1 MEFGDNWLFNSPAE
15 QVNSI
20 QLHKHCNLPDFIPNC
35 NLPDII
41 LKMKFLPPPIKLSSL
56 VRRLV
61 ALPNFAP
68 KIVSGSEIFSQ
79 LPPIW
84 PVRMG
89 TNGKLDKY

>member
-15 QVNSI
+15 QVNSK
-20 QLHKHCNLPDFIPNC
+20 QLHKHC

-41 LKMKFLPPPIKLSSL
+41 LKMKFLPPPIKLSLL
-56 VRRLV
+56 VRRLL
-61 ALPNFAP
+61 ALHNFAP